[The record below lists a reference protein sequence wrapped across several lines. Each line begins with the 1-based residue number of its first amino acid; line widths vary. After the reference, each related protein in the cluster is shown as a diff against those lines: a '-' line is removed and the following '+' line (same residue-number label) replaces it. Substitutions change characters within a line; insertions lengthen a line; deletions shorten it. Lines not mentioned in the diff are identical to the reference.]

1 MRTAARII
9 VVLTLLSGAGGR
21 AFAQSAEEVL
31 IKQSVLAVSAFQCAV
46 VANDPKQHERLFTL
60 GLKNGRDFIE
70 TSKKKPEL
78 YAKVHSRVPI
88 LWNLTSGP
96 TTDFILGRVYA
107 ALEAEIY
114 KEWTSDEALWTVIE
128 DNMFREKNCALLQ

>member
-1 MRTAARII
+1 M
-9 VVLTLLSGAGGR
+9 
-21 AFAQSAEEVL
+21 
-31 IKQSVLAVSAFQCAV
+31 
-46 VANDPKQHERLFTL
+46 

-70 TSKKKPEL
+70 TSKNKPDL
-78 YAKVHSRVPI
+78 YAKIHSQVPI

-107 ALEAEIY
+107 LLESEIY
-114 KEWTSDEALWTVIE
+114 KEWKSDEVLWKVIE